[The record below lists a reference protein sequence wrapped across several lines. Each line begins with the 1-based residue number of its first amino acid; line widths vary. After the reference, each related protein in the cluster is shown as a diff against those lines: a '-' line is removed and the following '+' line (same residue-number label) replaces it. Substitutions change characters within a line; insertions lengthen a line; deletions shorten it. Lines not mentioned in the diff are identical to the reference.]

1 MHATLEEVPLPN
13 LKVYRAAWVVALVL
27 VVIALFTLGRPDTPK
42 LSDEPVSFDGEHA
55 ATDLRTVVEDYPQRV
70 AGSDPDNRCG
80 LWVLQQFK
88 QAGLETHIEGFPA
101 TINGK
106 DLAVQNV
113 YAVSRGESPG
123 TILLIANRDIPPLA
137 TQGANDNASGV
148 AALVELARAFTVTAH
163 DHTIVFLC
171 TSGDAFGALGAR
183 RFLEDHRVNDLYAV
197 IALREMATR
206 DFSGIGVNGWS
217 PTAKTA
223 PPWLWLLT
231 APAARFTAN
240 SETLLPSV
248 PAQMTRLA
256 VPTSSGSQGPFVAAG
271 IPGVTVS
278 AAGSMAPAQSDTLD
292 ATSTET
298 LTKTGSVV
306 QAMVMA
312 IDGTTSPGARSGGAI
327 FLTRQRTLPGGS
339 LALILAALLV
349 PLVAVSI
356 DLFAH
361 CRRERIL
368 LRPAVLRSA
377 LHLAPWLVLLVI
389 VYLANV
395 TGQLP
400 HDPGAIIPPDSHI
413 VDSPRYLRVAFLLA
427 LLLFAYGYAAAVERR
442 LERRVPADPR
452 ATIFASH
459 AILVTIALL
468 MLLVN
473 PFSVLLVLPAAV
485 LWPMARPGGWARSIL
500 PAYLGLAMI
509 PLVLVYYASLLGI
522 GWKVWWYFFL
532 LLENRTVPTSVVLL
546 AALFVS
552 TAGVL
557 AHTLHERGLAPGALT
572 WPAVERR
579 ASDRPSE
586 AEWSAVTDVNPTRA
600 HRKPRGR
607 GRKPDSQ

>member
-1 MHATLEEVPLPN
+1 
-13 LKVYRAAWVVALVL
+13 

-42 LSDEPVSFDGEHA
+42 LSDEPVSFDGVHA
-55 ATDLRTVVEDYPQRV
+55 ATDLRTIAEDYPQRV

-101 TINGK
+101 TVNGK

-123 TILLIANRDIPPLA
+123 TILFIANRDVPPLA

-148 AALVELARAFTVTAH
+148 AALVELARSFTVTAH
-163 DHTIVFLC
+163 DHTIIFLC
-171 TSGDAFGALGAR
+171 TSGDAFGALGSR
-183 RFLEDHRVNDLYAV
+183 RFLDDHRANDLYAV

-206 DFSGIGVNGWS
+206 DFRGIGVNGWS

-223 PPWLWLLT
+223 PPWLWLLA
-231 APAARFTAN
+231 APAARVAAN
-240 SETLLPSV
+240 SEALLPGLLT
-248 PAQMTRLA
+248 QMTRLA

-278 AAGSMAPAQSDTLD
+278 AAGSVMPVQSDTMD
-292 ATSTET
+292 TTSTEA
-298 LTKTGSVV
+298 LTRTGSVA

-339 LALILAALLV
+339 LVLILVALLV
-349 PLVAVSI
+349 PLVAVSV

-361 CRRERIL
+361 CRRERVL

-400 HDPGAIIPPDSHI
+400 HSPGAIIPPDSS
-413 VDSPRYLRVAFLLA
+413 VVGSPRYLRVAVLLA
-427 LLLFAYGYAAAVERR
+427 LLLFAYGYAVAVERR
-442 LERRVPADPR
+442 LERRVATDPR
-452 ATIFASH
+452 ATIFAAH
-459 AILVTIALL
+459 AILLTIALL
-468 MLLVN
+468 MLLVD

-500 PAYLGLAMI
+500 PAYLGLVMI
-509 PLVLVYYASLLGI
+509 PLVLAYYASLLGV

-532 LLENRTVPTSVVLL
+532 LLENRTIPTSVVLL

-552 TAGVL
+552 TTGVL

-572 WPAVERR
+572 WPAIDRR
-579 ASDRPSE
+579 GSDRPSE
-586 AEWSAVTDVNPTRA
+586 AEWSTVTDVKPARA
-600 HRKPRGR
+600 HRRPQVR
-607 GRKPDSQ
+607 GRKPDKQ